1 MPRPKIHLRVTF
13 VARST
18 NSLVR
23 APVLKV
29 GSSPSTAEPG
39 HDYRVTTVR
48 GAAEAL
54 DEILLRRDFDTVW
67 SQLPRQRCQV
77 GNEYRVRR

>member
-1 MPRPKIHLRVTF
+1 MTF
-13 VARST
+13 VART
-18 NSLVR
+18 ADSLVR
-23 APVLKV
+23 TPLLNV
-29 GSSPSTAEPG
+29 GSSSGTVEPG